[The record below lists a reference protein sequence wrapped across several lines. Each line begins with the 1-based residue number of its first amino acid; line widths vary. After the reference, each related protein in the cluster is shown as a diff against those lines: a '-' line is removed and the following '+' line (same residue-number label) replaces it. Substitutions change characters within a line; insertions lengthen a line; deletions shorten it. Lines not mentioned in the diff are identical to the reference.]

1 MSALPRLV
9 LAIAFLGSLALGAET
24 AAPPVTGPFLPGLDH
39 ADATMLAL
47 MEKYECPGAQLAVTY
62 RGRLVLARGYGFAD
76 RDTHSPVRPESLFRL
91 ASLSKLITSTAILTL
106 VEQHKLRLDDP
117 AFTLL
122 PQFRPLPGAK
132 TDPRLATITV
142 RQLLHHTGGWDRG
155 ASGDPMFKSAVI
167 AAATGTR
174 PPASAEAIIRYML
187 GQPLDFDPGSKFVYS
202 NFGYNVLGRLIETI
216 SGQSYSAY
224 VQAHV
229 FAPAGIRQ
237 MRLGHS
243 RAADRAPGEVTYY
256 GFAGETSARSVFA
269 APGSPV
275 SPPYGAFNLEAMDS
289 HGGWL
294 GNTIDYVRLI
304 AALDGM
310 RPPALLTPASLVE
323 LTARPA
329 PPVSVNAPVYYGAG
343 IDIRPVRGSAPT
355 GANWWHGGALP
366 GTITYQVRRADGWS
380 WAAFFNSRPRDSGAF
395 SSEIDRSVNA
405 SLTKIPPPQSGDL
418 FEKFTSPP

>member
-1 MSALPRLV
+1 MFALPRLILV
-9 LAIAFLGSLALGAET
+9 VAFLGSLAFGAEN
-24 AAPPVTGPFLPGLDH
+24 AAPPVAGPFLPGLDQ

-47 MEKYECPGAQLAVTY
+47 MAKYDCPGAQLAVTY

-76 RDTHSPVRPESLFRL
+76 RDTHAPVQPDSLFRL

-106 VEQHKLRLDDP
+106 VERHKLRLDEP

-122 PQFRPLPGAK
+122 AQFHPLPDAK
-132 TDPRLATITV
+132 PDPRLATITV

-155 ASGDPMFKSAVI
+155 ASGDPMFKSGPI
-167 AAATGTR
+167 AAATGTS

-202 NFGYNVLGRLIETI
+202 NFGYNLLGRVVETI

-224 VQAHV
+224 VQSHV

-237 MRLGHS
+237 MILGHS

-256 GFAGETSARSVFA
+256 GFDGETAPRSVFPRA
-269 APGSPV
+269 SSPV

-304 AALDGM
+304 TALDGT

-329 PPVSVNAPVYYGAG
+329 PPVSVDAPAYYGAG
-343 IDIRPVRGSAPT
+343 IEVRPVRGRAPLD
-355 GANWWHGGALP
+355 ANWWHGGSLP

-380 WAAFFNSRPRDSGAF
+380 WAAFFNSRPRNASAF
-395 SSEIDRSVNA
+395 SLEIDRSVNA
-405 SLTKIPPPQSGDL
+405 ALTKIPPPPSGDL
-418 FEKFTSPP
+418 FGNFTSSP